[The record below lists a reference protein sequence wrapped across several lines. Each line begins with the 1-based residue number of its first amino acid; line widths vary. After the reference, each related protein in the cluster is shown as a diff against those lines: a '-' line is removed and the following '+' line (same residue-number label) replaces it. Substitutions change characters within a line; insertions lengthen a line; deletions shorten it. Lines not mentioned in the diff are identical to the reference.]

1 MIDRRKKLFNLHEEA
16 SYIHLSKNASQFS
29 AKVENKMRIADVLN
43 IKASGLSDEEYRYAL
58 QAHYDFV
65 IYDNGNYPLFAV
77 EFDGPFHENDANV
90 IKKDILKNNIC
101 EKLIFPLLRINA
113 DFLTKKINNLSLLSW
128 VIEVWFF
135 GQEFFKQQE
144 QGFIPKDEPF
154 DYNFVMKPFLKDG
167 SIDVDFPYNL
177 SRNAIIFI
185 NNCRKES
192 IISRVNFKAYEDKL
206 GFTYGIIIASV
217 GDKKGIMSKVRVKSF
232 NFYPPSPSD
241 IVEELVIIDIANK
254 IKRFIE
260 NKEKCLDSQPVYD
273 FLNKIQFNS
282 DNFTFLKA
290 FSF

>member
-1 MIDRRKKLFNLHEEA
+1 
-16 SYIHLSKNASQFS
+16 
-29 AKVENKMRIADVLN
+29 MRIADVLN